1 MLGAD
6 YSYESTKYAQVMN
19 LAETGDTNLLGAR
32 FGILSDSWSLTL
44 WGRNLTGEDSV
55 PNILRYADGASDL
68 RRNFA
73 GSQRRDTY
81 YGLTLTASF

>member
-1 MLGAD
+1 VSEA
-6 YSYESTKYAQVMN
+6 
-19 LAETGDTNLLGAR
+19 
-32 FGILSDSWSLTL
+32 WSLTL

-55 PNILRYADGASDL
+55 PNLLRYADGAKDL

-81 YGLTLTASF
+81 FGLTLTASF